1 MKELNKKLYYFLGE
15 HLWLWITL
23 FSLMITY
30 FVLSIQCMDN
40 DGWFILANGRYIL
53 EHGIPYKNP
62 FTWMKGLDVV
72 LQQWAYSVVVYS
84 IYQWFKVPGIFLFC
98 CLLHVACMILFFK
111 IAKLKQVDIKT
122 ALVLSSVMFLID
134 SSFLSIRPTFIT
146 VLLLLWQVYVLE
158 QYRQDKKAWKLWQLI
173 LISLLEI
180 NFHAAIW
187 PFHFVM
193 LLPYLVPPIENIFVQ
208 FKPKDYSIKPFL
220 IVIPMMAAA
229 GFLNPYR
236 IDGIK
241 YVFLSY
247 GKELKD
253 AGIVEL
259 AAPSFQSSGLVFL
272 LLLAVILCWIALH
285 REEKID
291 SPFFYILCGTA
302 IMGTMHLRNL
312 IYAYFGILL
321 FLCEMVRQN
330 KQTVK
335 RMIYGNLVFA
345 VFLGT
350 IAFAWSGISGK
361 VLDYKQ
367 DDDVYSPVKAIAYLD
382 EHEEKDVKVFTE
394 FNNGAYFEWTGYKCF
409 VDPRPELYFKKL
421 NHKAD
426 IFQEYQ
432 ELITTT
438 EPEKIDAFFD
448 KYQCDYAC
456 VSKRSSLNL
465 YFSMQHGWKPM
476 INSKEYVLYQ
486 KK

>member
-23 FSLMITY
+23 FSLMTTY

-122 ALVLSSVMFLID
+122 ALVLSSVMFLIG

-330 KQTVK
+330 KQMVK

-394 FNNGAYFEWTGYKCF
+394 FNNGAYFEWSGYKCF

>member
-122 ALVLSSVMFLID
+122 ALVLSSVMFLIG

-330 KQTVK
+330 KQMVK

-394 FNNGAYFEWTGYKCF
+394 FNNGAYFEWSGYKCF

>member
-122 ALVLSSVMFLID
+122 ALVLSSVMFLIG

-394 FNNGAYFEWTGYKCF
+394 FNNGAYFEWSGYKCF

>member
-122 ALVLSSVMFLID
+122 ALVLSSVMFLIG

-229 GFLNPYR
+229 CFLNPYR

-253 AGIVEL
+253 AGVVEL

-291 SPFFYILCGTA
+291 APFFYILCGTA

-394 FNNGAYFEWTGYKCF
+394 FNNGAYFEWSGYKCF

>member
-1 MKELNKKLYYFLGE
+1 MKELNKKLYHFLGE

-122 ALVLSSVMFLID
+122 ALVLSSVMFLIG

-291 SPFFYILCGTA
+291 APFFYILCGTA

-394 FNNGAYFEWTGYKCF
+394 FNNGAYFEWSGYKCF

-456 VSKRSSLNL
+456 ISKNSSLNL
-465 YFSMQHGWKPM
+465 YLSMQENWEAVV
-476 INSKEYVLYQ
+476 SSEEYVLYQ
-486 KK
+486 RK

>member
-122 ALVLSSVMFLID
+122 ALVLSSVMFLIG

-158 QYRQDKKAWKLWQLI
+158 QYRQDKEAWKLWQLI

-394 FNNGAYFEWTGYKCF
+394 FNNGAYFEWSGYKCF

>member
-122 ALVLSSVMFLID
+122 ALVLSSVMFLIG

-253 AGIVEL
+253 AGVVEL

-285 REEKID
+285 MEEKID
-291 SPFFYILCGTA
+291 APFFYILCGTA

-394 FNNGAYFEWTGYKCF
+394 FNNGAYFEWSGYKCF

>member
-1 MKELNKKLYYFLGE
+1 MKELNKKMYHFLGKN
-15 HLWLWITL
+15 LWLWITL
-23 FSLMITY
+23 LACMVTY
-30 FVLSIQCMDN
+30 FVLIIQVMDN
-40 DGWFILANGRYIL
+40 DGWFILSNGRYIL
-53 EHGIPYKNP
+53 EHGIPYENP
-62 FTWMKGLDVV
+62 FTWVEGLDVV

-98 CLLHVACMILFFK
+98 CLLHITCMMLFCK
-111 IAKLKQVDIKT
+111 IAKLKQVDTKT
-122 ALVLSSVMFLID
+122 ALVLSSVMLLIG
-134 SSFLSIRPTFIT
+134 SNFLSIRPTFIT
-146 VLLLLWQVYVLE
+146 VLLLLWQVCVLE
-158 QYRQDKKAWKLWQLI
+158 QYRKDGKAWKLWQLV
-173 LISLLEI
+173 LISFLEI

-193 LLPYLVPPIENIFVQ
+193 LLPYLVPPIKNFFVK

-220 IVIPMMAAA
+220 IVIPLMAAV
-229 GFLNPYR
+229 GFLNPYG

-259 AAPSFQSSGLVFL
+259 AAPSFQDSGLVFV
-272 LLLAVILCWIALH
+272 LLLAVILWWIALH

-291 SPFFYILCGTA
+291 APFFYILCGTA

-312 IYAYFGILL
+312 IYAYVGILL

-330 KQTVK
+330 KLTIK
-335 RMIYGNLVFA
+335 NMIYGNLVFA
-345 VFLGT
+345 TFLGS
-350 IAFAWSGISGK
+350 IAFTWIGISGK
-361 VLDYKQ
+361 VMDYKQ

-382 EHEEKDVKVFTE
+382 EHEEKDVNVFTE
-394 FNNGAYFEWTGYKCF
+394 FNNGAYFEWNGYKCF

-426 IFQEYQ
+426 VFQEYQ
-432 ELITTT
+432 ELIQTT

-448 KYQCDYAC
+448 NYPCDYAC
-456 VSKRSSLNL
+456 VSKNSSLNL
-465 YFSMQHGWKPM
+465 YLSMQEDWEPVVD
-476 INSKEYVLYQ
+476 SEEYVLYQ
-486 KK
+486 EK

>member
-1 MKELNKKLYYFLGE
+1 MKELNKKLYHFLGE

-62 FTWMKGLDVV
+62 FTWMEGLDVV

-84 IYQWFKVPGIFLFC
+84 IYQWFEVPGIFLFC
-98 CLLHVACMILFFK
+98 CLLHVACMILFCK

-122 ALVLSSVMFLID
+122 ALVLSSVMFLIG
-134 SSFLSIRPTFIT
+134 SGFLSIRPTFIT

-229 GFLNPYR
+229 GFLNPYG

-259 AAPSFQSSGLVFL
+259 AAPSFQDSGLAFL
-272 LLLAVILCWIALH
+272 LLLAVILCWVVLH
-285 REEKID
+285 REEKINA
-291 SPFFYILCGTA
+291 PFFYVLCGTA

-321 FLCEMVRQN
+321 FLCEVVRKN
-330 KQTVK
+330 KQTIK
-335 RMIYGNLVFA
+335 NMIYGNLVFA
-345 VFLGT
+345 IFLGS
-350 IAFAWSGISGK
+350 IAFSWVGISGK

-367 DDDVYSPVKAIAYLD
+367 NDDVYSPVKAIAYLD
-382 EHEEKDVKVFTE
+382 EHEKKAVKVFTE
-394 FNNGAYFEWTGYKCF
+394 FNNGAYFEWSGYRCF

-426 IFQEYQ
+426 VFQEYQ
-432 ELITTT
+432 TLMKTSN
-438 EPEKIDAFFD
+438 PEKIDAFFD

-456 VSKRSSLNL
+456 ITKGTSLHL
-465 YFSMQHGWKPM
+465 YLSIQKNWEKVV
-476 INSKEYVLYQ
+476 NSKEYILFKHQ
-486 KK
+486 

>member
-1 MKELNKKLYYFLGE
+1 MKELNKKMYHFLGKN
-15 HLWLWITL
+15 LWLWITL
-23 FSLMITY
+23 LACMVTY
-30 FVLSIQCMDN
+30 FVLSVQVMDN
-40 DGWFILANGRYIL
+40 DGWFILTNGRCII
-53 EHGIPYKNP
+53 EHGIPYENP
-62 FTWMKGLDVV
+62 FTWVEGLDVV
-72 LQQWAYSVVVYS
+72 LQQWAYSVVVYG

-98 CLLHVACMILFFK
+98 CLLHIACMLLFCK
-111 IAKLKQVDIKT
+111 IAKLKHVNTKI
-122 ALVLSSVMFLID
+122 ALVLSSVMFLIG
-134 SSFLSIRPTFIT
+134 SGFLSIRPTFIT

-158 QYRQDKKAWKLWQLI
+158 QYRKDGKAWKLWQLV

-193 LLPYLVPPIENIFVQ
+193 LLPYLVSPIKNFFVK

-220 IVIPMMAAA
+220 IVIPLMAAV
-229 GFLNPYR
+229 GFLNPYG

-259 AAPSFQSSGLVFL
+259 AAPSFQDSGLVFV
-272 LLLAVILCWIALH
+272 LLLAVILWWIALH

-291 SPFFYILCGTA
+291 APFFYILCGTA

-312 IYAYFGILL
+312 IYAYVGILL

-335 RMIYGNLVFA
+335 SMVYGNLAFA
-345 VFLGT
+345 FFLGS
-350 IAFAWSGISGK
+350 IAFAWIGISGK
-361 VLDYKQ
+361 VMDYKQ

-394 FNNGAYFEWTGYKCF
+394 FNNGAYFEWNGYRCF

-426 IFQEYQ
+426 VFQEYQ
-432 ELITTT
+432 ELIQTT
-438 EPEKIDAFFD
+438 EPGKIDAFFE
-448 KYQCDYAC
+448 KYQCEYAC
-456 VSKRSSLNL
+456 VSRRSSLNL
-465 YFSMQHGWKPM
+465 YLSMQEDWEPVVD
-476 INSKEYVLYQ
+476 SEEYVLYQ
-486 KK
+486 RK

>member
-23 FSLMITY
+23 FSFMVTY
-30 FVLSIQCMDN
+30 FVLSIQVMDN
-40 DGWFILANGRYIL
+40 DGWFILNNGRYIL
-53 EHGIPYKNP
+53 EHGIPYQNP
-62 FTWMKGLDVV
+62 FTWVEGLDVV

-98 CLLHVACMILFFK
+98 FLLHIACIMLFCK
-111 IAKLKQVDIKT
+111 IAKLKQVDTNT
-122 ALVLSSVMFLID
+122 ALVLSSVMFLIG
-134 SSFLSIRPTFIT
+134 SGFLSIRPTFIT

-158 QYRQDKKAWKLWQLI
+158 RYRQDKKAWKLWQLL

-193 LLPYLVPPIENIFVQ
+193 LLPYLVPPIENIFVK

-220 IVIPMMAAA
+220 FVIPMMTAA
-229 GFLNPYR
+229 GFLNPYGTN
-236 IDGIK
+236 GIK

-259 AAPSFQSSGLVFL
+259 AAPSFQDSGLAFL
-272 LLLAVILCWIALH
+272 LLLAVILCWVVLH

-291 SPFFYILCGTA
+291 APFFYILCGTS

-321 FLCEMVRQN
+321 FLCEVVRKD
-330 KQTVK
+330 KQTIK
-335 RMIYGNLVFA
+335 NMIYGNLVFA
-345 VFLGT
+345 IFLGS
-350 IAFAWSGISGK
+350 IAFSWVGISGK

-367 DDDVYSPVKAIAYLD
+367 NDDVYSPVKAIAYLD
-382 EHEEKDVKVFTE
+382 EHEKKAVKVFTE
-394 FNNGAYFEWTGYKCF
+394 FNNGAYFEWSGYRCF

-426 IFQEYQ
+426 VFQEYQ
-432 ELITTT
+432 TLMKTSN
-438 EPEKIDAFFD
+438 PEKIDAFFD

-456 VSKRSSLNL
+456 ITKGTSLHL
-465 YFSMQHGWKPM
+465 YLSIQKNWEKVV
-476 INSKEYVLYQ
+476 NSKEYILFKHQ
-486 KK
+486 

>member
-1 MKELNKKLYYFLGE
+1 MKELNKKLYHFLGE

-62 FTWMKGLDVV
+62 FTWMEGLDVV

-84 IYQWFKVPGIFLFC
+84 IYQWFEVPGIFLFC
-98 CLLHVACMILFFK
+98 CLLHVACMILFCK

-122 ALVLSSVMFLID
+122 ALVLSSVMFLIG
-134 SSFLSIRPTFIT
+134 SGFLSIRPTFIT

-229 GFLNPYR
+229 GFLNPYG

-259 AAPSFQSSGLVFL
+259 AAPSFQDSGLAFL
-272 LLLAVILCWIALH
+272 LLLTVILCWVVLH
-285 REEKID
+285 REEKND
-291 SPFFYILCGTA
+291 APFFYILCGTS

-321 FLCEMVRQN
+321 FLCEVVRKDN
-330 KQTVK
+330 QTIK
-335 RMIYGNLVFA
+335 NMIYGNLVFA
-345 VFLGT
+345 IFLGS
-350 IAFAWSGISGK
+350 IAFSWVGISGK
-361 VLDYKQ
+361 VLNYKQ
-367 DDDVYSPVKAIAYLD
+367 DDDLYSPVKAIAYLD

-394 FNNGAYFEWTGYKCF
+394 FNNGAYFEWSGYRCF

-426 IFQEYQ
+426 VFQEYQ
-432 ELITTT
+432 TLMKTSN
-438 EPEKIDAFFD
+438 PEKIDAFFD

-456 VSKRSSLNL
+456 ITKGTSLHL
-465 YFSMQHGWKPM
+465 YLSIQKNWEKVV
-476 INSKEYVLYQ
+476 NSKEYILFKHQ
-486 KK
+486 

>member
-1 MKELNKKLYYFLGE
+1 MKELNKKLYHFLGE

-62 FTWMKGLDVV
+62 FTWMEGLDVV

-84 IYQWFKVPGIFLFC
+84 IYQWFEVPGIFLFC
-98 CLLHVACMILFFK
+98 CLLHVACMILFCK

-122 ALVLSSVMFLID
+122 ALVLSSVMFLIG
-134 SSFLSIRPTFIT
+134 SGFLSIRPTFIT

-229 GFLNPYR
+229 GFLNPYG

-259 AAPSFQSSGLVFL
+259 AAPSFQDSGLAFL
-272 LLLAVILCWIALH
+272 LLLAVILCWVVLH

-291 SPFFYILCGTA
+291 APFFYILCGTS

-321 FLCEMVRQN
+321 FLCEVVRKD
-330 KQTVK
+330 KQTIK
-335 RMIYGNLVFA
+335 NMIYGNLVFA
-345 VFLGT
+345 IFLGS
-350 IAFAWSGISGK
+350 IAFSWVGISGK

-367 DDDVYSPVKAIAYLD
+367 NDDVYSPVKAIAYLD
-382 EHEEKDVKVFTE
+382 EYEEKAVKVFTE
-394 FNNGAYFEWTGYKCF
+394 FNNGAYFEWSGYRCF

-426 IFQEYQ
+426 VFQEYQ

-476 INSKEYVLYQ
+476 VDSKEYVLYQ
-486 KK
+486 KN

>member
-1 MKELNKKLYYFLGE
+1 MKELNKKLYHFLGE

-62 FTWMKGLDVV
+62 FTWMEGLDVV

-98 CLLHVACMILFFK
+98 CLLHVACMILFCK

-122 ALVLSSVMFLID
+122 ALVLSSVMFLIG
-134 SSFLSIRPTFIT
+134 SGFLSIRPTFIT

-220 IVIPMMAAA
+220 IAIPMMAAA
-229 GFLNPYR
+229 GFLNPYG

-259 AAPSFQSSGLVFL
+259 AAPSFQDSGLAYL
-272 LLLAVILCWIALH
+272 LLLAVILCWVVLH

-291 SPFFYILCGTA
+291 APFFYILCGTA

-321 FLCEMVRQN
+321 FLCEVVRKD
-330 KQTVK
+330 KQTIK
-335 RMIYGNLVFA
+335 NMIYGNLVFA
-345 VFLGT
+345 IFLGS
-350 IAFAWSGISGK
+350 IAFSWVGISSK
-361 VLDYKQ
+361 VLNYKQ
-367 DDDVYSPVKAIAYLD
+367 DDDVYSPVKAISYLD

-394 FNNGAYFEWTGYKCF
+394 FNNGAYFEWSGYKCF
-409 VDPRPELYFKKL
+409 VDPRPELYFKNL
-421 NHKAD
+421 NRKAD

-432 ELITTT
+432 ELISTTK
-438 EPEKIDAFFD
+438 PEKIDAFFD
-448 KYQCDYAC
+448 KYQCDYVC

-465 YFSMQHGWKPM
+465 YFSMQPGWKPM
-476 INSKEYVLYQ
+476 VDSEEYVLYQ

>member
-1 MKELNKKLYYFLGE
+1 MKELNKKLYHFLGE

-62 FTWMKGLDVV
+62 FTWMEGLDVV

-84 IYQWFKVPGIFLFC
+84 IYQWFEVPGIFLFC
-98 CLLHVACMILFFK
+98 CLLHVACMILFCK

-122 ALVLSSVMFLID
+122 ALVLSSVMFLIG
-134 SSFLSIRPTFIT
+134 SGFLSIRPTFIT

-229 GFLNPYR
+229 GFLNPYG

-259 AAPSFQSSGLVFL
+259 AAPSFQDSGLAFL
-272 LLLAVILCWIALH
+272 LLLAVILCWVVLH
-285 REEKID
+285 REEKINA
-291 SPFFYILCGTA
+291 PFFYVLCGTA

-321 FLCEMVRQN
+321 FLCEVVRKN
-330 KQTVK
+330 KQTIK
-335 RMIYGNLVFA
+335 NMIYGNLVFA
-345 VFLGT
+345 IFLGS
-350 IAFAWSGISGK
+350 IAFSWVGISGK

-382 EHEEKDVKVFTE
+382 EHEKKAVKVFTE
-394 FNNGAYFEWTGYKCF
+394 FNNGAYFEWSGYRCF

-426 IFQEYQ
+426 VFQEYQ
-432 ELITTT
+432 TLMKTSN
-438 EPEKIDAFFD
+438 PEKIDAFFD

-456 VSKRSSLNL
+456 ITKGTSLHL
-465 YFSMQHGWKPM
+465 YLSIQKNWEKVV
-476 INSKEYVLYQ
+476 NSKEYILFKHQ
-486 KK
+486 

>member
-1 MKELNKKLYYFLGE
+1 MKELNKKMYHFLGKN
-15 HLWLWITL
+15 LWLWITL
-23 FSLMITY
+23 LACMVTY
-30 FVLSIQCMDN
+30 FVLSIQYMDN

-53 EHGIPYKNP
+53 EYGIPHENP
-62 FTWMKGLDVV
+62 FTWVEGLDVV
-72 LQQWAYSVVVYS
+72 LQQWAYSIVVYG
-84 IYQWFKVPGIFLFC
+84 IYHLLGTPGIFLFC
-98 CLLHVACMILFFK
+98 CLLHIACMMLFCK
-111 IAKLKQVDIKT
+111 IAKLKQVDTKT
-122 ALVLSSVMFLID
+122 AFVLSSVMFLIG
-134 SSFLSIRPTFIT
+134 SGFLSIRPTFIT

-158 QYRQDKKAWKLWQLI
+158 QYRKDKKTWKLWQLI

-180 NFHAAIW
+180 NLHAAIW

-193 LLPYLVPPIENIFVQ
+193 LLPYLVPPIENIFVK
-208 FKPKDYSIKPFL
+208 FNPKDYSIKPLLF
-220 IVIPMMAAA
+220 VIPMMAAA
-229 GFLNPYR
+229 GFLNPYGT
-236 IDGIK
+236 DGIK

-259 AAPSFQSSGLVFL
+259 AAPSFQDSGLAFL
-272 LLLAVILCWIALH
+272 LLLAVILCWVVLH

-291 SPFFYILCGTA
+291 APFFYILCGTA

-321 FLCEMVRQN
+321 FLCEVVRKD
-330 KQTVK
+330 KQTIK
-335 RMIYGNLVFA
+335 NMIYGNLVFA
-345 VFLGT
+345 IFLGS
-350 IAFAWSGISGK
+350 IAFSWIGISGK

-367 DDDVYSPVKAIAYLD
+367 DDDVFSPVKAIAYLD

-394 FNNGAYFEWTGYKCF
+394 FNNGAYFEWSGYKCF

-432 ELITTT
+432 ELISTTK
-438 EPEKIDAFFD
+438 PEKIDAFFD
-448 KYQCDYAC
+448 KYQCDYVC

-465 YFSMQHGWKPM
+465 YFSMQPGWKPM
-476 INSKEYVLYQ
+476 VDSEEYVLYQ

>member
-1 MKELNKKLYYFLGE
+1 MKELNKKLYHFLGE

-62 FTWMKGLDVV
+62 FTWMEGLDVV

-84 IYQWFKVPGIFLFC
+84 IYQWFEVPGIFLFC
-98 CLLHVACMILFFK
+98 CLLHVACMILFCK
-111 IAKLKQVDIKT
+111 IAKLKQIDIKT
-122 ALVLSSVMFLID
+122 ALVLSSVMFLIG
-134 SSFLSIRPTFIT
+134 SGFLSIRPTFIT

-229 GFLNPYR
+229 GFLNPYG

-259 AAPSFQSSGLVFL
+259 AAPSFQDSGLVFL
-272 LLLAVILCWIALH
+272 LLLAVILCWVVLH
-285 REEKID
+285 REEKINA
-291 SPFFYILCGTA
+291 PFFYVLCGTA

-321 FLCEMVRQN
+321 FLCEVVRKN
-330 KQTVK
+330 KQTIK
-335 RMIYGNLVFA
+335 NMIYGNLVFA
-345 VFLGT
+345 IFLGS
-350 IAFAWSGISGK
+350 IAFSWVGISGK

-367 DDDVYSPVKAIAYLD
+367 NDDVYSPVKAIAYLD
-382 EHEEKDVKVFTE
+382 EHEKKAVKVFTE
-394 FNNGAYFEWTGYKCF
+394 FNNGAYFEWSGYRCF

-426 IFQEYQ
+426 VFQEYQ
-432 ELITTT
+432 TLMKTSN
-438 EPEKIDAFFD
+438 PEKIDAFFD

-456 VSKRSSLNL
+456 ITKGTSLHL
-465 YFSMQHGWKPM
+465 YLSIQKNWEKVV
-476 INSKEYVLYQ
+476 NSKEYILFKHQ
-486 KK
+486 

>member
-122 ALVLSSVMFLID
+122 ALVLSSVMFLIG

-253 AGIVEL
+253 AGVVEL

-291 SPFFYILCGTA
+291 APFFYILCGTA

-394 FNNGAYFEWTGYKCF
+394 FNNGAYFEWSGYKCF